1 MFNLFFLLV
10 CLSNQSNQSVLTPPS
25 VEVTQAKVNALTE
38 KMSIIKEKTD
48 KLNSL
53 NIKLEVQGDQD
64 VESFVNDS
72 IFVLKLRADILIQL
86 VDIFEDALAA
96 RYNLEATLEEYN
108 NWIKSAMG
116 NEVSRSK
123 FYEDKAEALEKENRL
138 ILDETTVLTDLLQ
151 RKLKSHIDK
160 INTKIT
166 DITKDIDSEEDAKKK
181 AQFNVELRS
190 LEALKLKHSVS
201 LEEKTTALLDKN
213 NKRIQLITI
222 TNRNDYEKKY
232 EITDAVDSE
241 SSIQQFEDKLEA
253 LKSKYNDNSFEVY
266 MIKNNI
272 LNKNETY
279 LKKLRAEQR
288 KLIDQSNNL
297 LKQTKDYS
305 FKAQKVYIASKYVKI
320 MIDEARKAGGDISN
334 LAIALDSAIKNEPY
348 ITSALDAAAGSAPAN
363 ANLRELINKRFEIN
377 DKDLNDKDVKVDKDS
392 DKDKKQPTTS
402 EKSK

>member
-1 MFNLFFLLV
+1 MFNLFFLFV

-151 RKLKSHIDK
+151 RKLKSHIEK
-160 INTKIT
+160 ISTKIT
-166 DITKDIDSEEDAKKK
+166 DINKDIDSEQDLKKK

-377 DKDLNDKDVKVDKDS
+377 DKDLNEKDVKVDKDS